1 VNLYDRRLAVACLQ
15 RNINPAVPG
24 LSQNLV
30 DPAIKVSPQR
40 LGIATMHP

>member
-1 VNLYDRRLAVACLQ
+1 MSRLH
-15 RNINPAVPG
+15 PA